1 MSKEIHKDVRSMQS
15 IIDSLGITT
24 TDKNGMICS
33 SDCTKLSTVLVTE
46 DKTKYEEHTEIIEGD
61 HELPIH
67 TYKGKKAFIMT
78 GSSVSADKMKI
89 ELKEHGMTITSNP
102 QLADVFISNN
112 HSVFHVHDQSLSL
125 QSYMFYIQN
134 GYSVTEFEDT
144 RRGNYINDWMARQH
158 VEHVLWDNNR
168 ADVLDMNIGCCEY
181 DSLPYDTYVYTGIS
195 LEILDRI
202 YNHGA
207 TVISER
213 RVMEESPNQQVL
225 TSSLLNTIKS
235 MYDAGGDD
243 RSMLEKLLPTIRTD
257 VNRHL
262 LWQLAGSI
270 SRYNFNSRSKDLDY
284 WWSKAK
290 LDWMGRQSAESFL
303 LSEHEDDKLTNE
315 GFKYLEPMVRQEISI
330 SNRELY
336 VFKVQVK
343 PELANKYLKI
353 KKNESKKILE
363 NKT

>member
-24 TDKNGMICS
+24 TDINGMICS
-33 SDCTKLSTVLVTE
+33 GDCTKLSTVLVTQ
-46 DKTKYEEHTEIIEGD
+46 DKTKYEEHKDIIEGD
-61 HELPIH
+61 HDLPIH

-78 GSSVSADKMKI
+78 GSTVSADKMKI

-102 QLADVFISNN
+102 QLADVFVSNYN
-112 HSVFHVHDQSLSL
+112 SVYYADDQSLSL
-125 QSYMFYIQN
+125 QSYMFYICN
-134 GYSVTEFEDT
+134 GYSVTEFEDN
-144 RRGNYINDWMARQH
+144 RRGEVINKWMARQKIK
-158 VEHVLWDNNR
+158 HVLWDNNR
-168 ADVLDMNIGCCEY
+168 ADMLNSHIGSCEY

-225 TSSLLNTIKS
+225 TSDLLNTIKS

-243 RSMLEKLLPTIRTD
+243 RALLEKLLPTIRTD

-262 LWQLAGSI
+262 LWKLAGMV
-270 SRYNFNSRSKDLDY
+270 SRYHFNSRSKDLDY
-284 WWSKAK
+284 WWNKSK
-290 LDWMGRQSAESFL
+290 LEWMGRQTAERFL

-315 GFKYLEPMVRQEISI
+315 GFKYLEPIVRQEISI

-363 NKT
+363 N